1 VPTQAGIF
9 ILGELTGPVADEI
22 QSIIERHDPK
32 LARARRPHVTLAGSS
47 GVGPIAASTSAIELR
62 DALEPVAAATPPLL
76 LELGRA
82 ERFPGTEIVVLPI
95 VPRGA
100 IRTLHDRIA
109 TSGLHFARPR
119 FAFSPHVTL
128 NLYRTLTQERLRTLL
143 MTRMMEPVLL
153 DRLQCYFTSEPNAAR
168 LLLELKLE
176 GAPSVSSASSVSSVS
191 GASSISAASSGGSV
205 SSAPDATQGMGGA
218 EQAS

>member
-1 VPTQAGIF
+1 VPTSAGIF
-9 ILGELTGPVADEI
+9 ILGELTGSVADEI
-22 QSIIERHDPK
+22 QHIIERHDPK

-47 GVGPIAASTSAIELR
+47 GVGPIAASTTAIELR
-62 DALEPVAAATPPLL
+62 DALGPVAASTPPIT
-76 LELGRA
+76 LELGPA

-100 IRTLHDRIA
+100 IRALHDRIA

-128 NLYRTLTQERLRTLL
+128 NLYRTLTHDRLRTLL
-143 MTRMMEPVLL
+143 ATRITEPVTL
-153 DRLQCYFTSEPNAAR
+153 DRLQCYYTSEPSAAR

-176 GAPSVSSASSVSSVS
+176 GAASVVQT
-191 GASSISAASSGGSV
+191 AARS
-205 SSAPDATQGMGGA
+205 
-218 EQAS
+218 E

>member
-1 VPTQAGIF
+1 MPTQAGIF

-62 DALEPVAAATPPLL
+62 DALESVAAATPPLL

-95 VPRGA
+95 APRGA
-100 IRTLHDRIA
+100 IRTLHDRLA

-128 NLYRTLTQERLRTLL
+128 NLYRTLTQERLRNLL
-143 MTRMMEPVLL
+143 MTRITQPVLL
-153 DRLQCYFTSEPNAAR
+153 DRLQCYYTSEPNAAR

-176 GAPSVSSASSVSSVS
+176 GVPSVAS
-191 GASSISAASSGGSV
+191 SAASSSANMPSASDASSV
-205 SSAPDATQGMGGA
+205 AQGMGGA
-218 EQAS
+218 EQVS

>member
-1 VPTQAGIF
+1 MPTLAGIF

-47 GVGPIAASTSAIELR
+47 GVGPIAASTTAVELR
-62 DALEPVAAATPPLL
+62 GALEPVAAATPPLT

-100 IRTLHDRIA
+100 IRALHDRIA

-128 NLYRTLTQERLRTLL
+128 NLYRTLTQDRLRMLL
-143 MTRMMEPVLL
+143 STHITAPVTL
-153 DRLQCYFTSEPNAAR
+153 DRLQCYYTSEPSAAR

-176 GAPSVSSASSVSSVS
+176 GAPS
-191 GASSISAASSGGSV
+191 
-205 SSAPDATQGMGGA
+205 ATQVMGRV
-218 EQAS
+218 E

>member
-1 VPTQAGIF
+1 VPTPAGIF

-22 QSIIERHDPK
+22 QRIIERHDPK

-47 GVGPIAASTSAIELR
+47 GLGPIAASTTAVELR
-62 DALEPVAAATPPLL
+62 SALEPVAIDTPPLV
-76 LELGRA
+76 LELGRP

-95 VPRGA
+95 APRGP

-128 NLYRTLTQERLRTLL
+128 NLYRTLTRDRLAMLL
-143 MTRMMEPVLL
+143 ATRITEPVVL
-153 DRLQCYFTSEPNAAR
+153 DRLQCYYTSEPNAAR

-176 GAPSVSSASSVSSVS
+176 GATPSAT
-191 GASSISAASSGGSV
+191 SAAQVTG
-205 SSAPDATQGMGGA
+205 
-218 EQAS
+218 QAK

>member
-1 VPTQAGIF
+1 MPTQAGIF

-62 DALEPVAAATPPLL
+62 DALESVAAATPPLL

-95 VPRGA
+95 APRGA
-100 IRTLHDRIA
+100 IRTLHDRLA

-128 NLYRTLTQERLRTLL
+128 NLYRTLTQERLRNLL
-143 MTRMMEPVLL
+143 MTRITQPVLL
-153 DRLQCYFTSEPNAAR
+153 DRLQCYYTSEPNAAR

-176 GAPSVSSASSVSSVS
+176 GAPSVAP
-191 GASSISAASSGGSV
+191 SAASSSV
-205 SSAPDATQGMGGA
+205 SVASASDASSAAQGMGGA
-218 EQAS
+218 EQVS